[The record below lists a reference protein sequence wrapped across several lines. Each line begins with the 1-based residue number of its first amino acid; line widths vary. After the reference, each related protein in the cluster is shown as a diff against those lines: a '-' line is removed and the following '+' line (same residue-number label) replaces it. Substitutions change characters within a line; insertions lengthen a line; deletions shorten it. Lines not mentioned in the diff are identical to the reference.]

1 MWKLAPGKVGKE
13 KRAVVV
19 DTLISMMDENDKIVV
34 LEADL
39 GGASGTS
46 KIGKVH
52 PDRFIEVGIAEADMV
67 GIAAGLSMKGYTPY
81 LHTFAP
87 FFARR
92 ALDQIFL
99 SGAYAK
105 NTINMYASDPGVCV
119 AANGGTHTSF
129 EDISALRAI
138 PEVMIFDPADAVQLE
153 WLVRELANLKGVH
166 YFRANRKGDNDMYEP
181 GSTFEIGKGNVI
193 KEGSDV
199 LLISMGAM
207 LYDAYE
213 AAQELEKE
221 GISVEVVDMFTVK
234 PLDEELVKK
243 EAAGKKLVVTFENH
257 NVYGGLGSAV
267 AEVLAGEGAGVPL
280 KRIGVQDQF
289 GQVGTMEYLK
299 ETFGLTKENVVKTI
313 KEALK

>member
-19 DTLISMMDENDKIVV
+19 DTLISMMDENKKIIA

-39 GGASGTS
+39 GGASGFT
-46 KIGKVH
+46 KIQKAH
-52 PDRFIEVGIAEADMV
+52 PDQFINVGIAEADMV

-99 SGAYAK
+99 SGAYSK
-105 NTINMYASDPGVCV
+105 NTINMYGSDPGVCV

-129 EDISALRAI
+129 EDIAALRAI
-138 PEVMIFDPADAVQLE
+138 PEVKIFDPADAVQLE
-153 WLVRELANLKGVH
+153 WLVRELADVKGVN
-166 YFRANRKGDNDMYEP
+166 YFRANRKGDNDMYEA

-193 KEGSDV
+193 KEGTDV
-199 LLISMGAM
+199 LLISMGAV
-207 LYDAYE
+207 LYDAYQ
-213 AAQELEKE
+213 AAVELEAE
-221 GISVEVVDMFTVK
+221 GVSVEVVDMFTVK
-234 PLDEELVKK
+234 PLDTELIKK
-243 EAAGKKLVVTFENH
+243 EAQGKKLVVTFENH
-257 NVYGGLGSAV
+257 NIIGGLGSAV
-267 AEVLAGEGAGVPL
+267 AEVIAEEGIAVPV

-299 ETFGLTKENVVKTI
+299 ETFGLTKENVVNTI
-313 KEALK
+313 KANLK